1 MEQLQL
7 CFSSLHDGFHFNSY
21 RDPFIIR
28 FPRRDDWLIAPTT
41 AAMTNGNFV
50 EFIKFLL
57 RRQFSYNVGKY
68 YCTYICIYISTYART
83 YLGVVGS
90 LLRNKDNNCDA
101 VKKVNGREHGK
112 KKVKRTRI
120 HSEKKVWPKR
130 QATNLLTGKTRAR
143 FVGQKRKEKVEKKWK
158 KKLKKIGKL
167 NQQKYLFNSS
177 KNSNNNNSSMSKGKP
192 RGSQKLKTS

>member
-1 MEQLQL
+1 MKQLQL

-41 AAMTNGNFV
+41 AAAMTNGNFV

-68 YCTYICIYISTYART
+68 YCRYICIYISIYART
-83 YLGVVGS
+83 YLGAVGS

-112 KKVKRTRI
+112 KKGKRIRI
-120 HSEKKVWPKR
+120 HSEKKSLAQKASNKFVDWQNSCAVCWPK
-130 QATNLLTGKTRAR
+130 A
-143 FVGQKRKEKVEKKWK
+143 KRKSGKKWK
-158 KKLKKIGKL
+158 KAKKKIGKL

-177 KNSNNNNSSMSKGKP
+177 KNSKNNMSKGKP

>member
-1 MEQLQL
+1 MMHSAQNPSVFGEDVESRCHSTLPLLGQRSNEVFKEYLL
-7 CFSSLHDGFHFNSY
+7 VLHCNKAVAVVFSSLHHGFHFNTY

-41 AAMTNGNFV
+41 AEAMTNGNFV

-68 YCTYICIYISTYART
+68 YCRYICIYISTYPRT

-112 KKVKRTRI
+112 K
-120 HSEKKVWPKR
+120 
-130 QATNLLTGKTRAR
+130 
-143 FVGQKRKEKVEKKWK
+143 
-158 KKLKKIGKL
+158 
-167 NQQKYLFNSS
+167 
-177 KNSNNNNSSMSKGKP
+177 
-192 RGSQKLKTS
+192 